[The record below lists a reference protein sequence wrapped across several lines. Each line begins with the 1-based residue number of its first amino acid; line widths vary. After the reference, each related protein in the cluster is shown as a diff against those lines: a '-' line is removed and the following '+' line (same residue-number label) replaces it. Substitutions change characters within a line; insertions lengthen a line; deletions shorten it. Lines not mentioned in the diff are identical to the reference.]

1 MINSGATGN
10 FRDLKVWHKAMSLAG
25 EVYKIVRLLPREEV
39 YALSDQ
45 LRRAAVS
52 VPSNIAEGHGRNS
65 EAEFIRFLY
74 ISKGSLNE
82 IETQLELSVRFG
94 YIDNGTVLPVISLA
108 NETRTMIAGLIK
120 FLESQRN
127 RDRNPSSSS

>member
-10 FRDLKVWHKAMSLAG
+10 FRDLKVWHKGMSLAG
-25 EVYKIVRLLPREEV
+25 EVYKVVRFLPKEEL
-39 YALSDQ
+39 YGLSDQ

-52 VPSNIAEGHGRNS
+52 VPSNIADGHGRNS
-65 EAEFIRFLY
+65 DAEFIRFLY

-94 YIDNGTVLPVISLA
+94 YLDNETVSPVMSLA
-108 NETRTMIAGLIK
+108 NEIRTMISGLIK
-120 FLESQRN
+120 FLESQRS
-127 RDRNPSSSS
+127 RCRTSS